1 MVGPPASGRARNGAA
16 GGFRDARGGA
26 RARGAARRRV
36 PQQPR
41 RGFLRPETLLR
52 NKWAYRAASAA
63 LPLLRAR
70 GAKDYQIAA
79 IECMLSDFA
88 DAYLGRKPCVFTSA
102 FVPTE
107 LVYGLG
113 GVPFLPEAASGLAA
127 AFGLGAASLSA
138 CEALWYSPDLC
149 SFHRAGVG
157 GAAAGFLPRP
167 SAVVVTAHLCDGGK
181 KSLAH
186 LSALAGCPFYIID
199 VPFAS
204 SDRGERWVASQVEF
218 VAEDLARRVPG
229 LSVDGLPR
237 ALVASN
243 EALTEYREVCAL
255 RRNVPAPWRGSEALN
270 YVLLFLWSWGSPLLA
285 PFYRALRTHLAR
297 TIDTQG
303 FPVQSERHRLLWL
316 NLRPYYRTKLFEHL
330 ERDRASSVAFEE
342 YSFAYWPAMD
352 PRDPFVSLARKMTS
366 NFGWGPIERRLEVIE
381 KLVDEYSIDG
391 VVQFAQ
397 WGCRQSNG
405 GAAIIGSE
413 LRKKGVPF
421 LNLDGDGVDD
431 GSGIEAQSITRL
443 GAFIEL
449 LDARKVGER

>member
-1 MVGPPASGRARNGAA
+1 M
-16 GGFRDARGGA
+16 
-26 RARGAARRRV
+26 
-36 PQQPR
+36 
-41 RGFLRPETLLR
+41 
-52 NKWAYRAASAA
+52 ASAA
-63 LPLLRAR
+63 LPLLEAR
-70 GAKDYQIAA
+70 GAKGYQVAA
-79 IECMLSDFA
+79 IRCVLSDFA

-113 GVPFLPEAASGLAA
+113 GVPFLPEAAAGLAA

-149 SFHRAGVG
+149 SFHRAGMG
-157 GAAAGFLPRP
+157 GAASGLLPRP

-186 LSALAGCPFYIID
+186 VSKLAGCPFYIID

-204 SDRGERWVASQVEF
+204 SERAERWVASQVEF
-218 VAEDLARRVPG
+218 VAQDLARRVPG
-229 LSVDGLPR
+229 LSLDGLPR
-237 ALVASN
+237 AVLASN
-243 EALTEYREVCAL
+243 EALAEYRGVCAL

-270 YVLLFLWSWGSPLLA
+270 YVLLFLWSWGNPLLA
-285 PFYRALRTHLAR
+285 PFYRALRRHLER
-297 TIDTQG
+297 TIATGD

-316 NLRPYYRTKLFEHL
+316 NLRPYYHTKVFEHL

-342 YSFAYWPAMD
+342 YSFAYWPSLD
-352 PRDPFVSLARKMTS
+352 PRDPFASLARKMMS
-366 NFGWGPIERRLEVIE
+366 NFGWGPIERRLGVIE
-381 KLVDEYSIDG
+381 KLVDDYSIDG

-405 GAAIIGSE
+405 GAAIIASE

-421 LNLDGDGVDD
+421 LNLDGDGVDE
-431 GSGIEAQSITRL
+431 GSGIEAQVITRL

-449 LDARKVGER
+449 LDAGRAGER